1 MFEVKKAVIPVAG
14 FGTRFMPYTKAVPK
28 AMLPILNIPAIQII
42 TEDFVA
48 LQQAQ
53 VGFAVKI
60 AGETIELVPS
70 ATSGDY
76 SIAYFAKTDISAEY
90 FNTDITAEIVIAYE
104 SGSATI
110 ASANANLYELAS
122 DLVLQNEIAIMDGQ
136 ALFNQAAAKLIEKY
150 LNVANA

>member
-1 MFEVKKAVIPVAG
+1 M
-14 FGTRFMPYTKAVPK
+14 
-28 AMLPILNIPAIQII
+28 
-42 TEDFVA
+42 A

-60 AGETIELVPS
+60 AGETIELVSS
-70 ATSGDY
+70 ATNGDY